1 MSHHGIFTLVPTRR
15 TARRV
20 GVFCIIRGLEW
31 LRHGNDPER
40 DATAAGSIWQDTN
53 KRELLTDGGIDS
65 MKENKEAKISYW
77 AAHLT
82 TVVSV
87 TLVLLIVG
95 LIALISC
102 AARSETQRI
111 REQIELSA
119 IMKDSV
125 GDAEAIRLA
134 EYLRRQPYTLTA
146 EVIGKEAAMRN
157 WTEDTGV
164 NLEELYG
171 VNPLSPEVSFTLKSE
186 YATEGN
192 IAEITRDI
200 REIPGVDDVAVPDS
214 SMVSAMN
221 ENIERL
227 SYILGG
233 IALAMIIIS
242 FVLINNTVHLSIY
255 SRRFTIHTMQLVGAT
270 GNFIRRPFI
279 LNNMLS
285 GVLAG
290 VIAGVIL
297 MAGLAGAPYF
307 GITDISSYIPWGV
320 CGIIIAA
327 LLVTGALICALAA
340 YIATTRYLRKD
351 YDDLFK

>member
-1 MSHHGIFTLVPTRR
+1 
-15 TARRV
+15 
-20 GVFCIIRGLEW
+20 
-31 LRHGNDPER
+31 
-40 DATAAGSIWQDTN
+40 
-53 KRELLTDGGIDS
+53 
-65 MKENKEAKISYW
+65 MKENNKEAKISYW

-95 LIALISC
+95 LIALISS
-102 AARSETQRI
+102 AAGNETKRI

-125 GDAEAIRLA
+125 GDAEAVRLA
-134 EYLRRQPYTLTA
+134 DYLRKQPYTLKA
-146 EVIGKEAAMRN
+146 EVIGKDAAMKN

-186 YATEGN
+186 YATEGS
-192 IAEITRDI
+192 IAQITRDI
-200 REIPGVDDVAVPDS
+200 REMPGVDDVAVPDS
-214 SMVSAMN
+214 SMVAAMN
-221 ENIERL
+221 DNIERL

-233 IALAMIIIS
+233 IALAMIVIS

-279 LNNMLS
+279 LSNMLS

-290 VIAGVIL
+290 VIAG
-297 MAGLAGAPYF
+297 AFLAGAIAAAPYL
-307 GITDISSYIPWGV
+307 GISNMTDYVPWGV
-320 CGIIIAA
+320 CAIVAA
-327 LLVTGALICALAA
+327 SLLAVGALICGLAA
-340 YIATTRYLRKD
+340 FLATTRYLRKD